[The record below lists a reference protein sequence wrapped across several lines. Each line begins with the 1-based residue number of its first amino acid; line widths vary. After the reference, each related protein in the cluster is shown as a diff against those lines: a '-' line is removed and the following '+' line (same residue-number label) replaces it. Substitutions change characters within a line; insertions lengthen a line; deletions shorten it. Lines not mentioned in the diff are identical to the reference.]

1 MQHCGFDLAKTSSQ
15 LCLRTEDGQLVE
27 HRLQTTREELT
38 RFFAERPPTRILI
51 EAATESEWVA
61 QHLEGLGHEV
71 IVADPNFAPMYATLS
86 KKIKTDKRDARALC
100 DACERGTYHPAY
112 RSTDAQRQVRAEL
125 IARET
130 LVATRTKYISVIR
143 SMLRR
148 EGIRVQSCGAQYFRT
163 HVELLD
169 LPAHLRS
176 AIAPLLAVLCVLGEQ
191 IGQADEQLAAV
202 SKSEPLI
209 KRLCLI
215 PSVGPVTSIT
225 FVAILGEASRFSSA
239 KQVRAYLGLVPKED
253 SSGERQHR
261 GHITKAGNS
270 RVRSLLVEVAWSML
284 SSKKREVQELKQ
296 WALRIAERRGKRV
309 AVVALARKLAGIL
322 YALWRDGTE
331 FDPAR
336 LRQPVTEAAAS

>member
-1 MQHCGFDLAKTSSQ
+1 MQQCGFDLAKVSTQ
-15 LCLRTEDGQLVE
+15 VCLRTQDGQLIE
-27 HRLQTTREELT
+27 GRIKTTREELT
-38 RFFAERPPTRILI
+38 RFFAEKPCLRILI

-61 QHLEGLGHEV
+61 RHLESLGHEV
-71 IVADPNFAPMYATLS
+71 VVADPDYAPMYSTLS

-100 DACERGTYHPAY
+100 DACERGTYRAAY

-130 LVATRTKYISVIR
+130 LVTTRTKYISVIR

-148 EGIRVQSCGAQYFRT
+148 EGVRVQRCAAEYFRQHT
-163 HVELLD
+163 EAMELPEHLREAINPLLD
-169 LPAHLRS
+169 VLS
-176 AIAPLLAVLCVLGEQ
+176 MIDDKIAA
-191 IGQADEQLAAV
+191 ADEKLAEAV
-202 SKSEPLI
+202 KAEPLM
-209 KRLCLI
+209 KRLCMI
-215 PSVGPVTSIT
+215 PGIGPVTSIT
-225 FVAILGEASRFSSA
+225 FVAILGEASRFQSA

-270 RVRSLLVEVAWSML
+270 RVRSLLVEVSWSIFY
-284 SSKKREVQELKQ
+284 SKKAEVQPLKE
-296 WALRIAERRGKRV
+296 WATRIAERRGKRI

-322 YALWRDGTE
+322 YAMWRDGEE

-336 LRQPVTEAAAS
+336 LQPSSANA

>member
-15 LCLRTEDGQLVE
+15 LCLRTEDGQFVE
-27 HRLQTTREELT
+27 HRLKTTREELT

-71 IVADPNFAPMYATLS
+71 IVAAPNFAPMYATLS
-86 KKIKTDKRDARALC
+86 KKIKTDKRAARALC

-143 SMLRR
+143 SLLRR
-148 EGIRVQSCGAQYFRT
+148 EGLRVQSCGAQYFRT

-176 AIAPLLAVLCVLGEQ
+176 ASAPLLEVLRVLGEQ

-202 SKSEPLI
+202 SKSAPRI

-253 SSGERQHR
+253 SSRERQHQ

-270 RVRSLLVEVAWSML
+270 RVRSLLVEVARSML

-336 LRQPVTEAAAS
+336 LRQPVPEAAAS

>member
-1 MQHCGFDLAKTSSQ
+1 MDYCGFDLAKTSSQ
-15 LCLRTEDGQLVE
+15 LCIRTEDGQLVE
-27 HRLQTTREELT
+27 RRLKTTRDELT
-38 RFFAERPPTRILI
+38 RFFAARPPTRILI

-61 QHLEGLGHEV
+61 QHLESLGHEV
-71 IVADPNFAPMYATLS
+71 IVADPNFAPMYSTLS

-100 DACERGTYHPAY
+100 DACERGTYRRAY

-130 LVATRTKYISVIR
+130 LVATRTKYITVIR
-143 SMLRR
+143 AMLRR
-148 EGIRVQSCGAQYFRT
+148 EGIRVQSCDARYFRA
-163 HVELLD
+163 HAEALS

-176 AIAPLLAVLCVLGEQ
+176 AIAPLLTILSTLGEQ
-191 IGQADEQLAAV
+191 IGQADEQLAEV
-202 SKSEPLI
+202 SKRAPLI

-215 PSVGPVTSIT
+215 PGVGPVRSIT

-270 RVRSLLVEVAWSML
+270 RVRSLLVEVAWLIL
-284 SSKKREVQELKQ
+284 SSKKAEVQGLKQ
-296 WALRIAERRGKRV
+296 WATRIADRRGKRV

-322 YALWRDGTE
+322 YAMWRDGTQ

-336 LRQPVTEAAAS
+336 LHQPVAAPN

>member
-15 LCLRTEDGQLVE
+15 LCIRTEDGQLVE
-27 HRLQTTREELT
+27 RRLKTNREELT
-38 RFFAERPPTRILI
+38 RFFAERPPTCILI

-61 QHLEGLGHEV
+61 QHLEGLGHEG
-71 IVADPNFAPMYATLS
+71 IVADPNFAPMYSTLS

-100 DACERGTYHPAY
+100 DACERGTYRLAY

-125 IARET
+125 VARET
-130 LVATRTKYISVIR
+130 LVAPRTKYISVIR

-148 EGIRVQSCGAQYFRT
+148 EGIRVQSCGAQYFRAQ
-163 HVELLD
+163 VEVMS
-169 LPAHLRS
+169 LPAHLRG
-176 AIAPLLAVLCVLGEQ
+176 AISPLLVVLSMLGAQ
-191 IGQADEQLAAV
+191 IGQADAHLAEV
-202 SKSEPLI
+202 SKSASLI
-209 KRLCLI
+209 KRLCHI
-215 PSVGPVTSIT
+215 PGVGPVTSIT

-270 RVRSLLVEVAWSML
+270 RVRSLLVEVAWSIL
-284 SSKKREVQELKQ
+284 ASKKEELRGLKG

-331 FDPAR
+331 FDAAR
-336 LRQPVTEAAAS
+336 LRQPMAEAGS